1 MTSTRSD
8 FLFILNSDEFT
19 RQMPMPREPVTQN
32 HVTQIGALPDAGHN
46 APPQSR
52 NDDSVG
58 GVWPHPHS
66 VRNQLAPNP
75 PADLS
80 TTPAI
85 RSRPSEAGTVH
96 YWSKVLGVNLE
107 EHKSEGTKKAQE
119 RRNQNARAT
128 RRYRDKIRAEVKAEA
143 SRKEQ
148 EMKQELDEERERR
161 LAAEEIAR
169 QKEEIARQKEEIAR
183 QITLQKDAEIERLR
197 RENEE
202 LKRRR

>member
-58 GVWPHPHS
+58 
-66 VRNQLAPNP
+66 APNP

-96 YWSKVLGVNLE
+96 HWSKVLGVNLE
-107 EHKSEGTKKAQE
+107 AHKSEATKKAQE
-119 RRNQNARAT
+119 TRNQNARAT

-161 LAAEEIAR
+161 LAAEEIA
-169 QKEEIARQKEEIAR
+169 
-183 QITLQKDAEIERLR
+183 
-197 RENEE
+197 
-202 LKRRR
+202 